1 MIIIEPKKKKNIR
14 FLKPM
19 GCITLLIFICFICPL
34 PNNIACNVVRLIIIY
49 IGLMD
54 VIKNSKADIQDEND
68 DFLEKAF
75 TIINKDEETYKLE
88 SKYSEI
94 IDIVEHCKDNFLK
107 YLKNVDDSIIVEN
120 FNNDFIKNYHE
131 NISILKNYD
140 VDIYHKASC
149 LCTALLQAV
158 GSFFIYSSKNSDIYT
173 YNYNVNF
180 AIYVAMY
187 MTGFYK
193 NPNAES
199 ILPYF
204 SYLNGIIDACSR
216 GEPEIGSEKQ
226 LHCLAINLKKLHDLI

>member
-1 MIIIEPKKKKNIR
+1 MIIIEPPKKKKIN
-14 FLKPM
+14 FLKPI
-19 GCITLLIFICFICPL
+19 GCITLLIFICFIRPL
-34 PNNIACNVVRLIIIY
+34 PSNIACNIVRLIIIS

-54 VIKNSKADIQDEND
+54 VIKNSKEDIQDETD
-68 DFLEKAF
+68 DFLE

-94 IDIVEHCKDNFLK
+94 IDIVENRKDNFLK

-193 NPNAES
+193 DSNIES

-204 SYLNGIIDACSR
+204 SYLNSILDACSR

-226 LHCLAINLKKLHDLI
+226 LHCLAINLKKLHDLNLN

>member
-1 MIIIEPKKKKNIR
+1 MIIIEPKKEKNIS

-68 DFLEKAF
+68 DCLEKAF
-75 TIINKDEETYKLE
+75 TIINKDEENYKLE
-88 SKYSEI
+88 SRYSEI
-94 IDIVEHCKDNFLK
+94 IDIVENCKDNFLK
-107 YLKNVDDSIIVEN
+107 YLKDVDDSVIVEN

-131 NISILKNYD
+131 NISILNYD

-173 YNYNVNF
+173 YNYNANF

-187 MTGFYK
+187 MAGFYE
-193 NPNAES
+193 NSNIES

>member
-1 MIIIEPKKKKNIR
+1 MIIIEPPKKKKIN
-14 FLKPM
+14 FLKPI

-34 PNNIACNVVRLIIIY
+34 PSNIACNIVRLIIIS

-54 VIKNSKADIQDEND
+54 VIKNSKEDIQDETD
-68 DFLEKAF
+68 DFLE

-94 IDIVEHCKDNFLK
+94 IDIVENRKDNFLK

-193 NPNAES
+193 E
-199 ILPYF
+199 
-204 SYLNGIIDACSR
+204 
-216 GEPEIGSEKQ
+216 
-226 LHCLAINLKKLHDLI
+226 

>member
-1 MIIIEPKKKKNIR
+1 MIIIEPPKKKKTN
-14 FLKPM
+14 FLKPI

-34 PNNIACNVVRLIIIY
+34 PSNIACNIVRLIIIS

-54 VIKNSKADIQDEND
+54 VIKNSKEDIQDETD
-68 DFLEKAF
+68 DFLE

-94 IDIVEHCKDNFLK
+94 IDIVENRKDNFLK

-193 NPNAES
+193 DSNIES

-204 SYLNGIIDACSR
+204 SYLNSILDACSR

-226 LHCLAINLKKLHDLI
+226 LHCLAINLKKLHDLNLN

>member
-1 MIIIEPKKKKNIR
+1 MIIIEPPKKKKIN
-14 FLKPM
+14 FLKPI

-34 PNNIACNVVRLIIIY
+34 PSNIACNIVRLIIIS

-54 VIKNSKADIQDEND
+54 VIKNSKEDIQDETD
-68 DFLEKAF
+68 DFLE

-94 IDIVEHCKDNFLK
+94 IDIVENRKDNFLK

-193 NPNAES
+193 DSNIES

-204 SYLNGIIDACSR
+204 SYLNSILDACSR

-226 LHCLAINLKKLHDLI
+226 LHCLAINLKKLHDLNLN

>member
-34 PNNIACNVVRLIIIY
+34 PNNIACNVVRLIIIF

-54 VIKNSKADIQDEND
+54 VIKNSKEYIQSKNND
-68 DFLEKAF
+68 LEKTF
-75 TIINKDEETYKLE
+75 TINKDEETYKLE

-131 NISILKNYD
+131 NISKLNYD

-173 YNYNVNF
+173 YNYNANF

-187 MTGFYK
+187 MAGFYK
-193 NPNAES
+193 DSNIES

-204 SYLNGIIDACSR
+204 SYLNSILDACSR

-226 LHCLAINLKKLHDLI
+226 LHCLAINLKKLHDLNLN

>member
-1 MIIIEPKKKKNIR
+1 MIIIEPPKKKKIS
-14 FLKPM
+14 FLKPI

-34 PNNIACNVVRLIIIY
+34 PSNIACNIVRLIIIS

-54 VIKNSKADIQDEND
+54 VIKNSKEDIQDETD
-68 DFLEKAF
+68 DFLE

-94 IDIVEHCKDNFLK
+94 IDIVENRKDNFLK

-131 NISILKNYD
+131 NISLLKNYD

-193 NPNAES
+193 DSNIES

-204 SYLNGIIDACSR
+204 SYLNSILDACSR

-226 LHCLAINLKKLHDLI
+226 LHCLAINLKKLHDLNLN

>member
-1 MIIIEPKKKKNIR
+1 MIIIEPPKNKKIS
-14 FLKPM
+14 FLKPI

-34 PNNIACNVVRLIIIY
+34 PSNIACNVVRLIIIS

-54 VIKNSKADIQDEND
+54 VIKNSKEDIQDETD
-68 DFLEKAF
+68 DFLEKTF
-75 TIINKDEETYKLE
+75 TIDEETYELE

-94 IDIVEHCKDNFLK
+94 IDIVENCKDNFLK
-107 YLKNVDDSIIVEN
+107 YLKNVDDSMIVEN

-131 NISILKNYD
+131 NISIIKNYD

-193 NPNAES
+193 DSNIES

-204 SYLNGIIDACSR
+204 SYLNSILDACSR

-226 LHCLAINLKKLHDLI
+226 LHCLAINLKKLHDLNLN

>member
-1 MIIIEPKKKKNIR
+1 MIIIEPPKKKKIS
-14 FLKPM
+14 FLKPI

-34 PNNIACNVVRLIIIY
+34 PSNIACNIVRLIIIS

-54 VIKNSKADIQDEND
+54 VIKNSKEDIQDETD
-68 DFLEKAF
+68 DFLE

-94 IDIVEHCKDNFLK
+94 IDIVENRKDNFLK

-193 NPNAES
+193 DSNIES

-204 SYLNGIIDACSR
+204 SYLNSILDACSR

-226 LHCLAINLKKLHDLI
+226 LHCLAINLKKLHDLNLN

>member
-1 MIIIEPKKKKNIR
+1 MIIIEPPKNKKIS
-14 FLKPM
+14 FLKPI

-34 PNNIACNVVRLIIIY
+34 PNNIACNVVRLIIIS

-54 VIKNSKADIQDEND
+54 VIKNSKEDIQDETD
-68 DFLEKAF
+68 DFLEKTF
-75 TIINKDEETYKLE
+75 TIDEETYELE

-94 IDIVEHCKDNFLK
+94 IDIVENCKDNFLK
-107 YLKNVDDSIIVEN
+107 YLKNVDDSMIVEN

-131 NISILKNYD
+131 NISIIKNYD
-140 VDIYHKASC
+140 VDIYNKASC

-193 NPNAES
+193 DSNIES

-204 SYLNGIIDACSR
+204 SYLNSILDACSR

-226 LHCLAINLKKLHDLI
+226 LHCLAINLKKLHDLNLN

>member
-1 MIIIEPKKKKNIR
+1 MIIIEPKKEKNIS

-68 DFLEKAF
+68 DCLEKAF
-75 TIINKDEETYKLE
+75 TIINKDEENYKLE
-88 SKYSEI
+88 SRYSEI
-94 IDIVEHCKDNFLK
+94 IDIVENCKDNFLK
-107 YLKNVDDSIIVEN
+107 YLKDVDDSVIVEN

-131 NISILKNYD
+131 NISVLKNYD
-140 VDIYHKASC
+140 VDTYHKASC

-173 YNYNVNF
+173 YNYNANF

-187 MTGFYK
+187 MAGFYE
-193 NPNAES
+193 NSNIES

>member
-1 MIIIEPKKKKNIR
+1 MIIIEPPKKKKIS
-14 FLKPM
+14 FLKPI

-34 PNNIACNVVRLIIIY
+34 PSNIACNIVRLIIIS

-54 VIKNSKADIQDEND
+54 VIKNSKEDIQDETD
-68 DFLEKAF
+68 DFLE

-94 IDIVEHCKDNFLK
+94 IDIVENRKDNFLK
-107 YLKNVDDSIIVEN
+107 YLRNVDDSIIVEN

-193 NPNAES
+193 DSNIES

-204 SYLNGIIDACSR
+204 SYLNSILDACSR

-226 LHCLAINLKKLHDLI
+226 LHCLAINLKKLHDLNLN